1 MSKAPFQ
8 RFNESNLM
16 SGMKKIAV
24 ERGAI
29 PVFWDGFSRFSGVEG
44 RQAFVSANFVKA
56 VLKLDRWLVLI

>member
-8 RFNESNLM
+8 RFNGSNLM

-29 PVFWDGFSRFSGVEG
+29 PVFWDGFPVFLVWKEG
-44 RQAFVSANFVKA
+44 RPSFQPILSR
-56 VLKLDRWLVLI
+56 LC